1 MGLLA
6 GLNILLHRYT
16 GQTDLVIGSPIAG
29 RTHPEIEGLIGF
41 FLNNLALRTQLF
53 SEMTAN
59 EVLARVRETTL
70 NAYARQEIPFEAV
83 LEALHPERSLSYT
96 PLLQVML
103 NLLNTPPQKYRLG
116 NLAVERIPID
126 RGISRLDLLI
136 SLTECAGG
144 LDGYVEYNTDLFD
157 RATIE
162 QMMRH
167 YQMLLQAIADQPEER
182 IAGLP
187 LLSSAEQQQILAA
200 WNQTDSDFGEQPGLV
215 CQLER
220 QAERTP
226 DAVAFICAD
235 ERLAF
240 HELNQRANRL
250 ARLLSSHG
258 VGPGVL
264 VGLCLERSLEFVTSL
279 IAIFKAGGVY
289 LPLDPSYPGG
299 RLKSIIAD
307 AAPGVIVTRSALRA
321 SVGSGVESGGPSII
335 CLDDATESLGRAASG
350 NLAVMT
356 QPGDPAY
363 VIYTSGSTGQPKGVV
378 LPHGQIL
385 NRLAWMWQAYPF
397 QADDV
402 GAQKTSCNF
411 VDSLWELFGYLLQ
424 GRPTVIVPDMV
435 VKDPRTLVDQLSR
448 HRVTQLWLVPSLLRL
463 LLDTFPDLEARLPAL
478 RFWVTSGE
486 ALPVELLRRF
496 KAELPRATL
505 YNVYG
510 TSEVWDATWY
520 DPNVEA
526 PPAQTVSGSVPI
538 GRPIANVKSYILDHH
553 LQAVP
558 IGTSGE
564 LYISGAGLAE
574 RMLNQP
580 RLNTERFIAN
590 PYAGGDQRFARLY
603 KTGDLARYHRDGNIE
618 LLGRVDLQVKVRGFR
633 VEPGEIEAV
642 LNQHQAVQ
650 QCAVVARRRGN
661 GSDDL
666 QLIAYVIRHEGA
678 QVTEGELSVWLRHRL
693 PTYLIPSIFVLFNA
707 LPLTPSGKIDRRA
720 LPAPELRPGD
730 AREPVAARDS
740 LEMQL
745 TCLWET
751 VLGVCPIGVTD
762 NFFDLGGHSLLA
774 IQLFDRIART
784 FGKKLPVSSLF
795 EAPTIDELAALMR
808 QENWSP
814 EWKSLVAVK
823 PGGKE
828 PCLFIAPPA
837 GCSAVTLARLTHYLD
852 ADLAVYGLGY
862 LGMDGKEAPH
872 ASVEEIAA
880 YHLTEIRKLQPE
892 GPYLLAGIC
901 FGSFV
906 ALEMAQQLHAW
917 GEQVALLAILD
928 GQSPTAG
935 PGWEE
940 PRRTNLHYLR
950 RMKEEWRRG
959 RLTELLRGYQQAA
972 RYELFH
978 FRNREH
984 LTAIQQVVDA
994 QARAR
999 KNYQAH
1005 PYAGPLLL
1013 IQSQEYAD
1021 AIASPRSKWEALAAD
1036 KFEYV
1041 LIPNSTHEE
1050 VLMQEPGVQ
1059 LLGEHLSRR
1068 LTQAVSEVGR
1078 NE

>member
-1 MGLLA
+1 
-6 GLNILLHRYT
+6 
-16 GQTDLVIGSPIAG
+16 
-29 RTHPEIEGLIGF
+29 
-41 FLNNLALRTQLF
+41 
-53 SEMTAN
+53 
-59 EVLARVRETTL
+59 
-70 NAYARQEIPFEAV
+70 
-83 LEALHPERSLSYT
+83 
-96 PLLQVML
+96 
-103 NLLNTPPQKYRLG
+103 
-116 NLAVERIPID
+116 
-126 RGISRLDLLI
+126 
-136 SLTECAGG
+136 
-144 LDGYVEYNTDLFD
+144 
-157 RATIE
+157 
-162 QMMRH
+162 
-167 YQMLLQAIADQPEER
+167 
-182 IAGLP
+182 
-187 LLSSAEQQQILAA
+187 
-200 WNQTDSDFGEQPGLV
+200 
-215 CQLER
+215 
-220 QAERTP
+220 
-226 DAVAFICAD
+226 
-235 ERLAF
+235 
-240 HELNQRANRL
+240 
-250 ARLLSSHG
+250 
-258 VGPGVL
+258 
-264 VGLCLERSLEFVTSL
+264 
-279 IAIFKAGGVY
+279 
-289 LPLDPSYPGG
+289 
-299 RLKSIIAD
+299 
-307 AAPGVIVTRSALRA
+307 
-321 SVGSGVESGGPSII
+321 
-335 CLDDATESLGRAASG
+335 
-350 NLAVMT
+350 
-356 QPGDPAY
+356 
-363 VIYTSGSTGQPKGVV
+363 
-378 LPHGQIL
+378 
-385 NRLAWMWQAYPF
+385 
-397 QADDV
+397 
-402 GAQKTSCNF
+402 
-411 VDSLWELFGYLLQ
+411 
-424 GRPTVIVPDMV
+424 
-435 VKDPRTLVDQLSR
+435 
-448 HRVTQLWLVPSLLRL
+448 
-463 LLDTFPDLEARLPAL
+463 
-478 RFWVTSGE
+478 
-486 ALPVELLRRF
+486 
-496 KAELPRATL
+496 L
-505 YNVYG
+505 YNLYG

-520 DPNVEA
+520 DPNREA
-526 PPAQTVSGSVPI
+526 LEQTISGSVPI

-558 IGTSGE
+558 IGARGE

-574 RMLNQP
+574 RILNQP
-580 RLNTERFIAN
+580 RLNAERFIAN
-590 PYAGGDQRFARLY
+590 PYACGDQRFPRLY
-603 KTGDLARYHRDGNIE
+603 KTGDLARYLRDGNIE

-650 QCAVVARRRGN
+650 QCAVVARRRDN
-661 GSDDL
+661 GPDDL

-730 AREPVAARDS
+730 ARELVAPRDS

-751 VLGVCPIGVTD
+751 VLGVRPIGVTD

-774 IQLFDRIART
+774 VQLFDRISRT
-784 FGKKLPVSSLF
+784 LCKKLPASSLF

-808 QENWSP
+808 QGNWSP
-814 EWKSLVAVK
+814 MWKSLVAVK
-823 PGGKE
+823 PGKKE
-828 PCLFIAPPA
+828 SCLFIAPPA
-837 GCSAVTLARLTHYLD
+837 GCSAVTLGRLTQYLD

-906 ALEMAQQLHAW
+906 ALEMAQQLRAR

-935 PGWEE
+935 PGWEQQ
-940 PRRTNLHYLR
+940 RRTNLHYLR

-972 RYELFH
+972 QYGLYR
-978 FRNREH
+978 FRNRKYPSP
-984 LTAIQQVVDA
+984 IQHVVDA
-994 QARAR
+994 QVRAR
-999 KNYQAH
+999 KNYHAH

-1068 LTQAVSEVGR
+1068 LTQAVSEVGH